1 MDEFDW
7 MRDYLE
13 DYCKKNLPYLE
24 HDYCSKDVD
33 FINKLFKDQQE
44 TLESKYLGKT
54 FFTIVDCKCIKVFVK
69 EIGDYNSLVV
79 YKVVPEESEAL
90 YGRKEFTVSSSH
102 LFSTVEDL
110 VDYVFQEDI
119 DIF

>member
-7 MRDYLE
+7 MKDYLE
-13 DYCKKNLPYLE
+13 DYCKKTLPYSV
-24 HDYCSKDVD
+24 HDYCDKDVD
-33 FINKLFKDQQE
+33 FINKLFKDHQE

-79 YKVVPEESEAL
+79 YRVVPGESEIL
-90 YGRKEFTVSSSH
+90 YGRKEFTVSPSH
-102 LFSTVEDL
+102 LFPTVEDL
-110 VDYVFQEDI
+110 IDYIFQEDI
-119 DIF
+119 DII

>member
-1 MDEFDW
+1 MDEFEWIESLLEDDYKKDF
-7 MRDYLE
+7 RDYCE
-13 DYCKKNLPYLE
+13 
-24 HDYCSKDVD
+24 KDVD
-33 FINKLFKDQQE
+33 FVNKFLKLKDQRE
-44 TLESKYLGKT
+44 TLESRYLGKT

-79 YKVVPEESEAL
+79 YRVVQKDSEIL
-90 YGRKEFTVSSSH
+90 YGIKEFTVSPSH

-119 DIF
+119 DII

>member
-1 MDEFDW
+1 MDEFNW

-13 DYCKKNLPYLE
+13 NYKKDLPYSFRDYCN
-24 HDYCSKDVD
+24 KDVD
-33 FINKLFKDQQE
+33 FINKLFNDHRE

-79 YKVVPEESEAL
+79 YKIVPEESEIL
-90 YGRKEFTVSSSH
+90 YGRKEFTVSPYH
-102 LFSTVEDL
+102 LFSSVEDL
-110 VDYVFQEDI
+110 IDYVFQEDI
-119 DIF
+119 DII